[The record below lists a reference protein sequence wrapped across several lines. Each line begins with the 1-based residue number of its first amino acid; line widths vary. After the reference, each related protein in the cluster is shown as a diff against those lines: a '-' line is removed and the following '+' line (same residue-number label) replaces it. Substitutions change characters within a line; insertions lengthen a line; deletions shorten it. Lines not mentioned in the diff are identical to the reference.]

1 MYDYEINHLPSSLR
15 WWKCTS
21 FQLLLYVIFT
31 ETETYW
37 AGWFVANK
45 RVLPCFLR
53 ASCLLCSFLGFS
65 GGHGRE
71 RKQVS
76 SSVGTVCTCH
86 ATRKMNFICCC
97 WPLERTR
104 VSVDSVDS
112 SDVLWEIKDG
122 PSCIFVSEHKN
133 LQLAYGSCTP
143 NWRLWPKDTILYITP
158 LKKKKKH
165 LTHRLSHLPCNGK
178 SQHNT
183 FTRYWKPRNGPRC

>member
-21 FQLLLYVIFT
+21 FQLLLYVIFM

-37 AGWFVANK
+37 VGWFVANK

-53 ASCLLCSFLGFS
+53 ASCLLWSFLGFS

-86 ATRKMNFICCC
+86 ATRKMKFICCC
-97 WPLERTR
+97 WPLERT
-104 VSVDSVDS
+104 S
-112 SDVLWEIKDG
+112 L
-122 PSCIFVSEHKN
+122 C
-133 LQLAYGSCTP
+133 
-143 NWRLWPKDTILYITP
+143 RLEWCAVGDRRWTKLYICFWTQE
-158 LKKKKKH
+158 LTACLWFMHSQLKALTQGHHLVHITFKKKKKQH